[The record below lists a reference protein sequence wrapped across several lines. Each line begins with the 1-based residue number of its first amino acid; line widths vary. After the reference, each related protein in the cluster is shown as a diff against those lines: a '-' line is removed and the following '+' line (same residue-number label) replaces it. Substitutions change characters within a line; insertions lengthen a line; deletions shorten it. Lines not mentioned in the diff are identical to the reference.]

1 MTVWL
6 RLFRRNRWVLAAA
19 FLSPLPVHG
28 QLFSR
33 TTEPGTPVVILD
45 PSTGSIQR
53 VAVTGETSY
62 GSVSGLDPDGR
73 RIFVL
78 GLGPSGQRIITI
90 DLLTGSVFSAPLATS
105 VPDRPL
111 ELHFDPATRTV
122 LAISNLGI
130 VLQIDPETGS
140 VRTEVGNFVIYP
152 VTASAFDPVARRL
165 FAINGDTA
173 QTLQILDLDPVQ
185 LTLHSIAS
193 VRSYGFLKWDPV
205 AQRLLSAT
213 SESGVP
219 IVSIDPNTGSVVPF
233 VDTGSPVLPY
243 QSALDTAGRR
253 LFFLSFV
260 PVATGGVSW
269 SLYTV
274 NLADGSVAVRSLA
287 PGTDYLFLQ
296 FVPLLIT
303 DVPLLGF
310 AGLAA
315 LMVGLAV
322 TGLFLAGRVRLG

>member
-1 MTVWL
+1 MTVW
-6 RLFRRNRWVLAAA
+6 FRIIRRSRCVLAAA
-19 FLSPLPVHG
+19 LLSPLPAQG

-33 TTEPGTPVVILD
+33 TTEPGIPVVTLD
-45 PSTGSIQR
+45 PSTGAIQR

-62 GSVSGLDPDGR
+62 GSVSGLDPEGR

-90 DLLTGSVFSAPLATS
+90 DLRTGNVFKAPLATP

-111 ELHFDPATRTV
+111 ELHFDPVSRTV

-140 VRTEVGNFVIYP
+140 IRTEVGNLIIYP
-152 VTASAFDPVARRL
+152 VTATAFDPVARRL
-165 FAINGDTA
+165 FALNGDTA

-193 VRSYGFLKWDPV
+193 VRYYGLLKWDPV
-205 AQRLLSAT
+205 ARRLLSAT

-219 IVSIDPNTGSVVPF
+219 IVSIDPNAGSVVPF
-233 VDTGSPVLPY
+233 VETGSPVLPY
-243 QSALDTAGRR
+243 QSALDSAGRR

-260 PVATGGVSW
+260 PVATGGVLW

-274 NLADGSVAVRSLA
+274 NLADGSVAVRPLA
-287 PGTDYLFLQ
+287 PGIDYLFLQ

-303 DVPLLGF
+303 EVPVLGF
-310 AGLAA
+310 VGLAA

-322 TGLFLAGRVRLG
+322 TGILLTSR